1 MTIKSTIIV
10 IEDEKTIGEFIETT
24 LKAHDYKV
32 FTAASGQEGLSLI
45 TSGLPDLIL
54 LDLGLPD
61 IDGIEIIKQVRS

>member
-32 FTAASGQEGLSLI
+32 FTAVPNPEELNPAAR
-45 TSGLPDLIL
+45 
-54 LDLGLPD
+54 
-61 IDGIEIIKQVRS
+61 K